1 MPSDSPTPQDLDA
14 YREDADRF
22 IAELDEEYYL
32 HFAGL
37 KDKLEL
43 EPIYERHQDL
53 TTLEWTQALGRRST
67 AIAGSASSGDS
78 PARATS
84 AT

>member
-1 MPSDSPTPQDLDA
+1 VPSASPTPKDLDG

-53 TTLEWTQALGRRST
+53 TRSGSRST
-67 AIAGSASSGDS
+67 ATAGSASSGAS
-78 PARATS
+78 PARGIS